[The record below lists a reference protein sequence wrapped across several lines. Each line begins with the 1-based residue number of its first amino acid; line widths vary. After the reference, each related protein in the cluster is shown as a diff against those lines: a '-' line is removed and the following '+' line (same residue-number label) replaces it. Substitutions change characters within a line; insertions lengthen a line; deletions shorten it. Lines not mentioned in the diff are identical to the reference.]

1 VTESRRTGQLME
13 FASVSTGP
21 FGSLLHKS
29 DYVSDGV
36 PLVNPINI
44 VGERIVPDPEKLIDG
59 TTVERLASY
68 ILREGDIV
76 ISRRGEL
83 GRCAAIGPNESGWV
97 CGTGCFFIR
106 PGNVI
111 EPRFL
116 AAMLRSDVYRK
127 KLEGASTGATMPSI
141 SNATLSNLSIAVP
154 ARDEQQ
160 RIVAI
165 LDEAFAGIATA
176 KANAEMN
183 LQNGR
188 EVFEG
193 CLESKFASNSADYLQ
208 AAIGEVTGGVFTGP
222 FGSLL
227 HKRDYVDNG
236 IPLINPAHI
245 SAGEIFPDTRKT
257 VSAETATRL
266 SSYVMN
272 AGDIV
277 IGRRGE
283 MGRCAVV
290 TESQAGWLC
299 GTGSFV
305 IRAGDTFNSDY
316 LSRLLRSDVH
326 RKRLEKIAGGAV
338 MPNLSN
344 SDLSGYQVALP
355 PLVRQIEMLR
365 EIELMEAEFKRLESI
380 YTRKLT
386 ALDEL
391 KQSLLHQAFSGQL

>member
-1 VTESRRTGQLME
+1 
-13 FASVSTGP
+13 
-21 FGSLLHKS
+21 
-29 DYVSDGV
+29 
-36 PLVNPINI
+36 
-44 VGERIVPDPEKLIDG
+44 
-59 TTVERLASY
+59 
-68 ILREGDIV
+68 
-76 ISRRGEL
+76 
-83 GRCAAIGPNESGWV
+83 
-97 CGTGCFFIR
+97 
-106 PGNVI
+106 
-111 EPRFL
+111 
-116 AAMLRSDVYRK
+116 
-127 KLEGASTGATMPSI
+127 
-141 SNATLSNLSIAVP
+141 
-154 ARDEQQ
+154 
-160 RIVAI
+160 
-165 LDEAFAGIATA
+165 
-176 KANAEMN
+176 
-183 LQNGR
+183 
-188 EVFEG
+188 
-193 CLESKFASNSADYLQ
+193 LQ